1 MKRED
6 EVKILRYKV
15 VSMWERNIEQKDR
28 LDSCFFLETVE
39 TLETLSQGHM
49 DTWKFGCTVTRMAEL
64 FFGLNY
70 ETISKTVLVDMI
82 AQDLWH

>member
-6 EVKILRYKV
+6 VVKILRYKV

-39 TLETLSQGHM
+39 TLETLSQGHT
-49 DTWKFGCTVTRMAEL
+49 DTWKFGCTVTRHGRILFWSEL
-64 FFGLNY
+64 
-70 ETISKTVLVDMI
+70 
-82 AQDLWH
+82 